1 MPNNIPAARRRVL
14 EKMAKGDFNYNVL
27 ADIPSV
33 NFKKEL
39 EKSIK
44 LLKEYAKSKNLS
56 KEKTD
61 MLIEAEILSARY
73 GYLYQRNQAN
83 SRTRAIE
90 SQRDTNANNQEI
102 AYLDAEY
109 LKKEKALGK
118 ILSDAKNYVNNQS
131 KSR

>member
-1 MPNNIPAARRRVL
+1 MPNNIPVARQRSL
-14 EKMAKGDFNYNVL
+14 ERMARGDFNYRVL

-39 EKSIK
+39 DKSIK
-44 LLKEYAKSKNLS
+44 LLKEYAKKKGLS

-73 GYLYQRNQAN
+73 GYLYQRNKENA
-83 SRTRAIE
+83 RTRSTEA
-90 SQRDTNANNQEI
+90 QRDTNANNQEI
-102 AYLDAEY
+102 KYLDAEY

-118 ILSDAKNYVNNQS
+118 ILSDAKKYVQS
-131 KSR
+131 QGQSR